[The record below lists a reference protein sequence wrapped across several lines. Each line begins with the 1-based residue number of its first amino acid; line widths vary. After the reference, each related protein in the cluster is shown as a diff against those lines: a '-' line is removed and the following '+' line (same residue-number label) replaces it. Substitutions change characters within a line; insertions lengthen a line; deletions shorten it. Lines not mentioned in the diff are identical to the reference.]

1 MKSKFTASKL
11 VVARMQMLRSV
22 VGENRLYLYRKMS
35 MEAAIKTKLS
45 EGLNLEH
52 MELVNESYKHNV
64 PKDAQSHFKV
74 LLVSADFDKKA
85 PMARHRMVYA
95 LLDEELK
102 MEGGIHA
109 LSIEAKTP
117 AQYAKNATIQTTPP
131 CAGGEK

>member
-1 MKSKFTASKL
+1 
-11 VVARMQMLRSV
+11 MLRRLRKV
-22 VGENRLYLYRKMS
+22 VDRPLFQHRAMS
-35 MEAAIKTKLS
+35 MEEKIKTKLS
-45 EGLNLEH
+45 AGLNLEH

-74 LLVSADFDKKA
+74 LLVSSDFDKKP

-117 AQYAKNATIQTTPP
+117 AQFAKNSTIQTTPP

>member
-1 MKSKFTASKL
+1 MLGSQLLRRFQSTAVS
-11 VVARMQMLRSV
+11 RMSLA
-22 VGENRLYLYRKMS
+22 E
-35 MEAAIKTKLS
+35 AIKTKLS
-45 EGLNLEH
+45 AGLNLEH

-64 PKDAQSHFKV
+64 PKDAESHFKV
-74 LLVSADFDKKA
+74 LLVSTDFEKKA

-117 AQYAKNATIQTTPP
+117 AQYAKNSEIQKTPA
-131 CAGGEK
+131 CAGGDAGDK